1 MNYENYPKSR
11 SEAKAKGE
19 KHYFTGIPCKYGH
32 VALRKTKGSCL
43 DCLKIEWDKSK
54 TSRKEY
60 FVLYNHSER
69 GKEAKTRYY
78 QANRE
83 KVIQRAL
90 ARSAKDKRK
99 YRKSWK
105 EANPE
110 LVKAFTNDRRRRHKN
125 ASPKWITKEQKAE
138 IREIYKRA
146 VKLCK
151 DNPKAYVVDHIVP
164 LMGKE
169 VCGLH
174 VPWNLQILT
183 AEENYRKNNKLL
195 DTTDNPG

>member
-1 MNYENYPKSR
+1 MDYKNYPKSR
-11 SEAKAKGE
+11 SEAKASNSRY
-19 KHYFTGIPCKYGH
+19 YFTGIPCKHGH
-32 VALRKTKGSCL
+32 VALRKTKGVCVECMKL
-43 DCLKIEWDKSK
+43 EGKKSYQL
-54 TSRKEY
+54 RKDY
-60 FVLYNHSER
+60 FVEYNRTKGVEN
-69 GKEAKTRYY
+69 KKRYY
-78 QANRE
+78 AANRE

-90 ARSAKDKRK
+90 ERAAKDQRK
-99 YRKSWK
+99 YKKAWK

-138 IREIYKRA
+138 IREIYKKA
-146 VKLCK
+146 IQLSKN
-151 DNPKAYVVDHIVP
+151 DSKAYAVDHIVP